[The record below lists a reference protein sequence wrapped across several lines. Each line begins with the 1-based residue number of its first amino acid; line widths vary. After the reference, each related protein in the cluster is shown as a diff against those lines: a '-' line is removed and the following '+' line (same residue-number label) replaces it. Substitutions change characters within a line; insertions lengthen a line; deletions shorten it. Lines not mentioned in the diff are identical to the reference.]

1 MEIKVLFEL
10 YRARIPTILWGSPG
24 VGKTAAVEA
33 LARRVGAE
41 LICPHVRD
49 AQDLAVPVPRGD
61 RLELLPAQEFAR
73 AADLAAQGREVI
85 VFVDELTTLRPAAQ
99 AAALRYLDSG
109 RVGDLRL
116 SHSVWRVAA
125 ANPPDLAA
133 GGHELEA
140 PTANRLAHVH
150 VTVDAGEWAGEF
162 ARYWGDP
169 PSLPGIEPSAWG
181 QARGLV
187 AGFIRRHPDLLLRV
201 PDDPVARGGP
211 WPSPRTWDYVSRV
224 LAVAAV
230 ADAYEAVAGL
240 VGEAAAKQFLAWVRE
255 AQLPVPEDLL
265 SDPQLLSELRPD
277 LQWAAL
283 AATAAHV
290 EGRIQD
296 PETVRR
302 AWGLARHAAGVCRD
316 IAAGTLVRSL
326 CRAYRDG
333 RLARLDAEAMEPY
346 QALVREAQR

>member
-1 MEIKVLFEL
+1 MMKKLEVLFK
-10 YRARIPTILWGSPG
+10 ARIPTLLWGPPG
-24 VGKTAAVEA
+24 VGKTASVES

-41 LICPHVRD
+41 LVCPHVRD
-49 AQDLAVPVPRGD
+49 SQDLAVPVPRGD

-73 AADLAAQGREVI
+73 AADLAAAGREVI

-116 SHSVWRVAA
+116 PPSVWRVAA

-133 GGHELEA
+133 GGHELE
-140 PTANRLAHVH
+140 PPVANRLAHVH
-150 VTVDAGEWAGEF
+150 VTVDAGEWAQEF

-169 PSLPGIEPSAWG
+169 PQLAGIEASSWA

-201 PDDPVARGGP
+201 PDDPVKRGGP

-224 LAVAAV
+224 LAVSAV
-230 ADAYEAVAGL
+230 AEAHEAVAGL
-240 VGEAAAKQFLAWVRE
+240 VGEAAAQQFLAWVRE
-255 AQLPVPEDLL
+255 AQLPAPEELL
-265 SDPQLLSELRPD
+265 KDQQLLDGLRPD

-283 AATAAHV
+283 AAVAAHV
-290 EGRIQD
+290 EGRLGD
-296 PETVRR
+296 AETVRR
-302 AWGLARHAAGVCRD
+302 SWELARHAAGVCRD

-326 CRAYRDG
+326 CRAYREG

-346 QALVREAQR
+346 QALVREAKQ